1 MRLKLSV
8 LVLLCFFCSL
18 FSNGQTRA
26 IDSAL
31 QVINKTAD
39 EKLLLNSVLYLCEQ
53 RISLHSDTLLRYATI
68 ARSLAQKQDK
78 PYETAMADYFIA
90 AAMNKKGETDSAEA
104 ILNKEFPLVSEKY
117 KKTDAFRKY
126 ITLKG
131 QIMIKRSQY
140 KEALSHFYQYLPE
153 AEKNRD
159 TLGMYF
165 LQTNIGWVNMELG
178 RNREA
183 LNWFYKSIAVLT
195 PELER
200 KFAVVFSNMAA
211 VYNEMNQNDSAEF
224 FINKAIQLDE
234 STGDNLGF
242 LANSYAIKSDIM
254 VDTRRF
260 TEAETSMNKA
270 LNIRKKIGDIFYVIS
285 DMVQMAIYYAHN
297 QQTDKGIALCK
308 EALQIAKK
316 YKLNSKIRIIYE
328 ALAENYNAAADYKN
342 HSAVLQTLLQYQD
355 SVYKQN
361 SAREL
366 ASLQN
371 KFELQRK
378 ENIIIQQKL
387 DLSKKN
393 FLFYSS
399 LGLLLVAAAFGLLI
413 FTSYKKRQRLKLQV
427 ILEREKQLSLNAVA
441 TAEENERK
449 RIAAD
454 LHDNLGVY
462 AASIASNI
470 DHIDVKA
477 SAENLH
483 LPLHELRKNS
493 QEIVS
498 QLGDTIW
505 ALKKDSLSLTAIS
518 DRIKSFIQRIG
529 PSYPQISFDVTEN
542 IRNNQLLPPSQ
553 AFHLFRIIQEAINNA
568 VKHSHC
574 SHVNVEINGFS
585 NWKVLVKD
593 NGHGFDPE
601 KNTGEHNG
609 LNNMKKRCAE
619 FKWQISWQDAQ
630 PGSIVTILPT
640 TN

>member
-1 MRLKLSV
+1 
-8 LVLLCFFCSL
+8 
-18 FSNGQTRA
+18 
-26 IDSAL
+26 
-31 QVINKTAD
+31 
-39 EKLLLNSVLYLCEQ
+39 
-53 RISLHSDTLLRYATI
+53 
-68 ARSLAQKQDK
+68 
-78 PYETAMADYFIA
+78 
-90 AAMNKKGETDSAEA
+90 
-104 ILNKEFPLVSEKY
+104 
-117 KKTDAFRKY
+117 
-126 ITLKG
+126 
-131 QIMIKRSQY
+131 
-140 KEALSHFYQYLPE
+140 
-153 AEKNRD
+153 
-159 TLGMYF
+159 
-165 LQTNIGWVNMELG
+165 
-178 RNREA
+178 
-183 LNWFYKSIAVLT
+183 
-195 PELER
+195 
-200 KFAVVFSNMAA
+200 
-211 VYNEMNQNDSAEF
+211 
-224 FINKAIQLDE
+224 
-234 STGDNLGF
+234 
-242 LANSYAIKSDIM
+242 
-254 VDTRRF
+254 
-260 TEAETSMNKA
+260 
-270 LNIRKKIGDIFYVIS
+270 
-285 DMVQMAIYYAHN
+285 
-297 QQTDKGIALCK
+297 
-308 EALQIAKK
+308 
-316 YKLNSKIRIIYE
+316 
-328 ALAENYNAAADYKN
+328 
-342 HSAVLQTLLQYQD
+342 LQTLLQYQD

-413 FTSYKKRQRLKLQV
+413 FTSYKKRQRLKLQMM
-427 ILEREKQLSLNAVA
+427 LEREKQLSLSAVA

-470 DHIDVKA
+470 DHIDAKA
-477 SAENLH
+477 NAENLH

-518 DRIKSFIQRIG
+518 DRIKSFIQRIA

-553 AFHLFRIIQEAINNA
+553 AFHLFRIMQEAINNA

-585 NWKVLVKD
+585 NWKILVKD
-593 NGHGFDPE
+593 NGLGFDSD

-609 LNNMKKRCAE
+609 LSNMKKRCAE
-619 FKWQISWQDAQ
+619 FKWQISWQDAH
-630 PGSIVTILPT
+630 PGTVVSILPT